1 VVEAVAVIPQDFFES
16 AELAELVANPWDS
29 SLAED
34 RFDVSLVQSL
44 RARPLENRTDLEAA
58 IALAALVHDELMAY
72 GTGGGQRLSD
82 EEVGLSLSALRAVTK
97 RLGVAFEPPYRNF
110 TTFRTYWLR
119 NDAHGSWQ
127 ARRDLLETLFE
138 PLHRELIRMEELT
151 FEGLAQAV
159 SPKQATGWSAVD
171 QEITELRRR
180 FLTCQTASD
189 YRDVG
194 NRCVVITELLG
205 DVVYNPTLHLRE
217 HEKPPG
223 RGETKKR
230 LDRYIETQ
238 LHGSENADAR
248 ALARSVVVFAQ
259 AVKHR
264 SAPTRREAG
273 ISADAVIGE
282 CSSTPS

>member
-159 SPKQATGWSAVD
+159 SPKHATGWSAVD

>member
-1 VVEAVAVIPQDFFES
+1 MIPQDFFES
-16 AELAELVANPWDS
+16 PELAELAANSWGP
-29 SLAED
+29 SLAGD
-34 RFDVSLVQSL
+34 RFNVSLVRSL

-72 GTGGGQRLSD
+72 GTGGGERLSD
-82 EEVGLSLSALRAVTK
+82 DEMGLSLSALRAVTK

-119 NDAHGSWQ
+119 NEAHGSWQ

-138 PLHRELIRMEELT
+138 PLHRELVRMEERT

-159 SPKQATGWSAVD
+159 SPRQATGWPAVD

-194 NRCVVITELLG
+194 NRCVMITELLG
-205 DVVYNPTLHLRE
+205 DAVYDPALHLRE
-217 HEKPPG
+217 GEKPPG

-230 LDRYIETQ
+230 FDRYIETQ
-238 LHGSENADAR
+238 LQGSDNVEAR

-264 SAPTRREAG
+264 SAPSRREAG
-273 ISADAVIGE
+273 ISADAVIMLANILRRLRDE
-282 CSSTPS
+282 P